1 MDEPKC
7 KFYAPFVHQ
16 DINSSLTRFINEV
29 RGDPKV
35 ATWYMCISRTTT
47 VTLTLTVAATL
58 TVTVTVTV
66 AVTVTV
72 TKYAGDVRS
81 RRLETVTNWRLRLEK
96 KVG

>member
-1 MDEPKC
+1 M
-7 KFYAPFVHQ
+7 
-16 DINSSLTRFINEV
+16 
-29 RGDPKV
+29 
-35 ATWYMCISRTTT
+35 
-47 VTLTLTVAATL
+47 TLTLTVAATL